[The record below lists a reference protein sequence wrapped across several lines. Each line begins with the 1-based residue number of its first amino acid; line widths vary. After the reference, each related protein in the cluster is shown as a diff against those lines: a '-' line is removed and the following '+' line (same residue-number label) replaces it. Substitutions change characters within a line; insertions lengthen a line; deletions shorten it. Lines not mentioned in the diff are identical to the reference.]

1 MARRTLDSR
10 AMNERDLHVL
20 PIDDLRDH
28 EESRDCWC
36 APTVSQEPDADPVVV
51 HHAADGRE
59 LVEAHGLQ

>member
-1 MARRTLDSR
+1 
-10 AMNERDLHVL
+10 MNERDLHVL